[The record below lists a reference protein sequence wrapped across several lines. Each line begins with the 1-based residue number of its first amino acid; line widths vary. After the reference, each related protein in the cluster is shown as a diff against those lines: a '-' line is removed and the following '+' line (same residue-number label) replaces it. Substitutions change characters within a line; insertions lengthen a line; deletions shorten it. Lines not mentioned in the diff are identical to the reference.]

1 MSARLSPC
9 LVLVA
14 ATTLGCGVGGPS
26 TVTLTDLV
34 VTPDGSGSTRS
45 GTFNVHVS
53 RPENADGS
61 SGIRLHHL
69 VINSDPTD
77 LSSVALSLA
86 KLTGELPGDVNP
98 GEEIVTPLGF
108 ELTNPVFLGLP
119 PFDSCVA
126 PDGFSLA
133 GTYFD
138 DAEGGFFP
146 IRSEPTWFFTKP
158 LTGIT
163 WGTTLG
169 DEHAQIGRG
178 IAVFPD
184 GSSAVVGA
192 TFNDEF
198 SAQTPSLGG
207 TPTPFL
213 SRIDAGGA
221 IVWSHDAKLTAPDPV
236 DAFTQGPSLIAA
248 APNGEIVVAGN
259 LDGTLDLGGGSVSI
273 ASAGATDVFLARF
286 DAAGKPLETK
296 IWGDSL
302 AQTVTAM
309 DVDAA
314 GDVILAGTLAGAMDF
329 GNGPIAPLIDPAF
342 TSVYVAKLAVSGAP
356 IYAKVPL
363 VLEFALDFSAA
374 VGPEGTVILGGS
386 YSGGAWIS
394 GVAQPKAQ
402 IDTGLL
408 IKLAVDGSVAWS
420 SVLEGAD
427 VVKVAIDEGDVVAV
441 INVLDIPGKAIV
453 GGVELQG
460 GNSGK
465 TFLTR
470 FDPAGALRYAIPLGG
485 GGSFDRMT
493 LVVDGAGHSLLS
505 GAILQTLTLEGPEAD
520 LQGRPSAFLKELD
533 RNGSMIRSMAFGCA
547 TPPVQLAVARS
558 GARDPLLLSTFF
570 GATDFGKGITRA
582 AGGSDLLVVKL
593 PAK

>member
-1 MSARLSPC
+1 MSARLS

-14 ATTLGCGVGGPS
+14 ATVLGCNAGGPS

-34 VTPDGSGSTRS
+34 VTPDGSGSVRS

-61 SGIRLHHL
+61 SGIRLHQL
-69 VINSDPTD
+69 VINFDPTD
-77 LSSVALSLA
+77 MSSVPITVAT
-86 KLTGELPGDVNP
+86 LTGDLPGDVNP

-108 ELTNPVFLGLP
+108 RLTNPAFLGFP
-119 PFDSCVA
+119 PFDPCVA
-126 PDGFSLA
+126 VDGFALA

-138 DAEGGFFP
+138 DAEGAFFP
-146 IRSEPTWFFTKP
+146 VRSEPTWFFPKP

-163 WGTTLG
+163 WGTPLG
-169 DEHAQIGRG
+169 DEHAQVGRG

-184 GSSAVVGA
+184 GSSALVGA

-198 SAQTPSLGG
+198 AAQTPSLGA

-213 SRIDAGGA
+213 SRLDAAGA

-236 DAFTQGPSLIAA
+236 DSFTQGPSLIAA

-259 LDGTLDLGGGSVSI
+259 LDGTLDLGGGAIS
-273 ASAGATDVFLARF
+273 SAGSTDVFLARF
-286 DAAGKPLETK
+286 DAAGKQLETK

-302 AQTVTAM
+302 AQTVTTM

-329 GNGPIAPLIDPAF
+329 GSGAIAPLIDPAF
-342 TSVYVAKLAVSGAP
+342 TSFYVAKLPPSGPP

-363 VLEFALDFSAA
+363 VMEVALDFSAA
-374 VGPEGTVILGGS
+374 VGLEGTLILGGTYGHS
-386 YSGGAWIS
+386 ASID
-394 GVAQPKAQ
+394 GVAQPQ
-402 IDTGLL
+402 TLVETGLL
-408 IKLAVDGSVAWS
+408 MKLAADGSIAWS
-420 SVLEGAD
+420 ATMESAHVI
-427 VVKVAIDEGDVVAV
+427 KVAIDEGDVVAV
-441 INVLDIPGKAIV
+441 INVLDLPGKAIV
-453 GGVELQG
+453 GGIELQG
-460 GNSGK
+460 GPGGK

-485 GGSFDRMT
+485 VGSLDRMT

-505 GAILQTLTLEGPEAD
+505 GAILQTLTLEGAEAD
-520 LQGRPSAFLKELD
+520 PNGRPSAFVKELD
-533 RNGSMIRSMAFGCA
+533 RNGSRVRSMAFGCA
-547 TPPVQLAVARS
+547 TPPLQLAVARS
-558 GARDPLLLSTFF
+558 GAREPVLLSTFF

-582 AGGSDLLVVKL
+582 AGGSDLLVAKL

>member
-1 MSARLSPC
+1 MSARLSLC
-9 LVLVA
+9 LVA
-14 ATTLGCGVGGPS
+14 ATTLGCSAGSPS

-34 VTPDGSGSTRS
+34 MIPDGSGSARS

-61 SGIRLHHL
+61 SGIRLHQL
-69 VINSDPTD
+69 VINFDPTD
-77 LSSVALSLA
+77 LSSMPITVAR
-86 KLTGELPGDVNP
+86 LTGDLPGDVNP

-108 ELTNPVFLGLP
+108 ELMNPALLGFI
-119 PFDSCVA
+119 PFDPCVA
-126 PDGFSLA
+126 PDGFALA

-138 DAEGGFFP
+138 DAEGAFFP
-146 IRSEPTWFFTKP
+146 IRSEPTWFISKP

-169 DEHAQIGRG
+169 DEHPQVGRG

-184 GSSAVVGA
+184 GSSALVGA
-192 TFNDEF
+192 TFGDEF

-213 SRIDAGGA
+213 SRIDASGA
-221 IVWSHDAKLTAPDPV
+221 LVWSHDAKLTAPDPV
-236 DAFTQGPSLIAA
+236 DSFTQGPSLIAA

-259 LDGTLDLGGGSVSI
+259 LDGTLDLGDGTV
-273 ASAGATDVFLARF
+273 ASAGSTDVFLARF
-286 DAAGKPLETK
+286 DGAGKPLGTK
-296 IWGDSL
+296 LWGDSL

-329 GNGPIAPLIDPAF
+329 GNGAIAPLIDPAF
-342 TSVYVAKLAVSGAP
+342 TSFYVAKLPPSGAP

-408 IKLAVDGSVAWS
+408 IKLATDGSIAWS
-420 SVLEGAD
+420 SLLEGAD
-427 VVKVAIDEGDVVAV
+427 VIKVAIDQGDVVAV
-441 INVLDIPGKAIV
+441 ISVLDIPGKAVV
-453 GGVELQG
+453 GGKELLG
-460 GNSGK
+460 GPWGE

-470 FDPAGALRYAIPLGG
+470 FDPAGALRYAVPLAGV
-485 GGSFDRMT
+485 GSLDHMT
-493 LVVDGAGHSLLS
+493 LVVDSAGHSLLS
-505 GAILQTLTLEGPEAD
+505 GAILQTLTLEGTEAD
-520 LQGRPSAFLKELD
+520 PSGRPSSFVKELD
-533 RNGSMIRSMAFGCA
+533 RDGSRVRSMAFGCA
-547 TPPVQLAVARS
+547 TTPMQLAVARS
-558 GARDPLLLSTFF
+558 GAREPVLLSTFF
-570 GATDFGKGITRA
+570 GATDFGKGTTRS
-582 AGGSDLLVVKL
+582 AGGSDLLVAKL